1 MAMVS
6 TPVSPYTLSFLD
18 ARIERRYLDEREKRR
33 SVGQTLISYGLAIM
47 MWLLI
52 VLWSFIMPAH
62 GGATLRNIVFVTALP
77 LLVGAMLLCIPTAT
91 RSFAFRIGPFVDFLI
106 GLSIPIAQS
115 YLPGRFDDYSLFVL
129 TIYCVGVHA
138 MMGLRF
144 LTASAISV
152 ALFGIY
158 IGVIALKTPLPQPF
172 VISAALWC
180 FAVQLLAM
188 RISYLDERSRKR
200 DFFRNQLLDD
210 ARHKS
215 DTLLLNILPAS
226 IAQRL
231 KSEPG
236 AIADAFD
243 QVTVLFADLAG
254 FTSLSARLSP
264 ADVLALLNRV
274 FSAFDEIADRHGLEK
289 IKTIGDAYMV
299 AGGLPAANKD
309 HACAVAEMALE
320 MRRVIADIHDYGGLA
335 MRIGIHTGPV
345 VAGVIGKKK
354 YSYDLWGDTVNTAS
368 RLESH
373 GKPGA
378 IQISDETRAALGE
391 RYLFETRGVIELKGK
406 GPVRTH
412 WLLGRADG
420 MADG

>member
-1 MAMVS
+1 MVS

-236 AIADAFD
+236 AIAD
-243 QVTVLFADLAG
+243 VFAEL
-254 FTSLSARLSP
+254 RP
-264 ADVLALLNRV
+264 EDVHTLAL
-274 FSAFDEIADRHGLEK
+274 A
-289 IKTIGDAYMV
+289 V
-299 AGGLPAANKD
+299 AGEPGERPSVPAATFRKR
-309 HACAVAEMALE
+309 VERALD
-320 MRRVIADIHDYGGLA
+320 RLRLAWRAKHD
-335 MRIGIHTGPV
+335 
-345 VAGVIGKKK
+345 
-354 YSYDLWGDTVNTAS
+354 
-368 RLESH
+368 
-373 GKPGA
+373 
-378 IQISDETRAALGE
+378 AL
-391 RYLFETRGVIELKGK
+391 
-406 GPVRTH
+406 
-412 WLLGRADG
+412 
-420 MADG
+420 